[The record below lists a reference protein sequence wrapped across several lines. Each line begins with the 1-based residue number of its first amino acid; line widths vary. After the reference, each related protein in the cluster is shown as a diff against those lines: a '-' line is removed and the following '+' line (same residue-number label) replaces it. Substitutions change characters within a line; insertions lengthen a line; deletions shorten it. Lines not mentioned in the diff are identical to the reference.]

1 MNPNGTVGKIKFA
14 DWRAHKVIDDI
25 ALLLVDL
32 CLLADDHEVEHNKW
46 LMAINSFQV
55 CITVCCCILLS
66 YNITFDVLIYFCNY
80 FNPFFRPCSRSQ
92 IFLMSILIAFKA
104 MLMTFSINGSI

>member
-46 LMAINSFQV
+46 LMAINLFQL

-66 YNITFDVLIYFCNY
+66 YNITFDVLIYFYNY
-80 FNPFFRPCSRSQ
+80 CNPFLGLAVEVRF
-92 IFLMSILIAFKA
+92 F
-104 MLMTFSINGSI
+104 